1 MATGFARTTD
11 RRDAAGLW
19 VLEANGE
26 VIDISFTG
34 APTFRA
40 VQKKLATVA
49 ISAAAATLTQ
59 GLGTV
64 AASTPATT
72 LNTRPQ
78 TTSPS
83 NLARLR

>member
-1 MATGFARTTD
+1 
-11 RRDAAGLW
+11 
-19 VLEANGE
+19 
-26 VIDISFTG
+26 
-34 APTFRA
+34 
-40 VQKKLATVA
+40 VQKKLAMVA
-49 ISAAAATLTQ
+49 ISAATATLK

-72 LNTRPQ
+72 LNTRLQ